1 MSQPQPQ
8 LPLSSEMDSGFAD
21 LVAEITDR
29 LQAGKPVDIEAYMAR
44 HRARLRAMVAARL
57 DRRLA
62 ARLDPSDIVQE
73 ALAEAASKLDDYLR
87 ERPLPFYPW
96 LRQLAW
102 DRLAKEHAAHLTRAR
117 RSVRREEPGV
127 LGLPDESVAE
137 LAQRLA
143 DSASSPS
150 RHALRVELQ
159 GRVRA
164 ALALLSEADREVLVL
179 RYLEQLPLREVAAV
193 LGVGESA
200 VKMRHFRALERLR
213 ALLEGEHEE
222 DQP

>member
-1 MSQPQPQ
+1 MTGLEPDTDHLLDRAGHGDGDARKQ
-8 LPLSSEMDSGFAD
+8 LL
-21 LVAEITDR
+21 T
-29 LQAGKPVDIEAYMAR
+29 R
-44 HRARLRAMVAARL
+44 HRGRLRAMVAARL

-62 ARLDPSDIVQE
+62 ARLDPSDVVQE
-73 ALAEAASKLDDYLR
+73 ALAEAARRLDDYLR

-102 DRLAKEHAAHLTRAR
+102 DRLVKEHRAHVARAR
-117 RSVRREEPGV
+117 RSVRREELGV
-127 LGLPDESVAE
+127 LRLSDESVAE

-143 DSASSPS
+143 SSASSPS
-150 RHALRVELQ
+150 RHALRVELE

-164 ALALLSEADREVLVL
+164 ALALLSAADREVLVL

-193 LGVGESA
+193 LGLGTSA

-213 ALLEGEHEE
+213 ALLEAGHQEG
-222 DQP
+222 QP

>member
-1 MSQPQPQ
+1 VTTANPDIDDLIEQASEGDDRARRQ
-8 LPLSSEMDSGFAD
+8 LL
-21 LVAEITDR
+21 
-29 LQAGKPVDIEAYMAR
+29 AR
-44 HRARLRAMVAARL
+44 HRRRLRRMVACHLDRRVAARV
-57 DRRLA
+57 
-62 ARLDPSDIVQE
+62 DPSDIVQE
-73 ALAEAASKLDDYLR
+73 ALAEAARRLDDYLR

-96 LRQLAW
+96 LRRLAW
-102 DRLAKEHAAHLTRAR
+102 ERLVKAHRAHLARAK

-143 DSASSPS
+143 SSASSPS
-150 RHALRVELQ
+150 RHALRVERQ

-200 VKMRHFRALERLR
+200 VKMRHLRALERLR
-213 ALLEGEHEE
+213 ALLAAEAEE
-222 DQP
+222 DPP

>member
-1 MSQPQPQ
+1 MPELEPDTDQLLDQASQGDGDARQQ
-8 LPLSSEMDSGFAD
+8 LL
-21 LVAEITDR
+21 
-29 LQAGKPVDIEAYMAR
+29 AR
-44 HRARLRAMVAARL
+44 HRGRLRAMVAARV

-73 ALAEAASKLDDYLR
+73 ALAEAARKLDDYLH

-102 DRLAKEHAAHLTRAR
+102 DRLVKEHRAHLARAR

-127 LGLPDESVAE
+127 LGLPDESLAD

-143 DSASSPS
+143 SSGSSPS

-159 GRVRA
+159 GRVQA

-179 RYLEQLPLREVAAV
+179 RYLEQMPLREVAAV
-193 LGVGESA
+193 LGVGVSA

-213 ALLEGEHEE
+213 VLLATNPEE
-222 DQP
+222 NET

>member
-1 MSQPQPQ
+1 
-8 LPLSSEMDSGFAD
+8 
-21 LVAEITDR
+21 
-29 LQAGKPVDIEAYMAR
+29 
-44 HRARLRAMVAARL
+44 MVATRL

-62 ARLDPSDIVQE
+62 ARLDPSDVVQE
-73 ALAEAASKLDDYLR
+73 ALAEAARRLDDYLR
-87 ERPLPFYPW
+87 DRPLPFYPW

-102 DRLAKEHAAHLTRAR
+102 DRLVKEHRAHLGRAR

-127 LGLPDESVAE
+127 LGLPDESIAE

-143 DSASSPS
+143 SSASSPS

-159 GRVRA
+159 DRVRA
-164 ALALLSEADREVLVL
+164 ALALLGEADREVLVL

-193 LGVGESA
+193 LGVSVSA

-213 ALLEGEHEE
+213 VLLEANPEE
-222 DQP
+222 NEP